1 MARNSRRKKNS
12 SGARLGHDLVM
23 LVVGVVVGSISTLL
37 YQGATSGDPDRLGAG
52 ISQLLQDS
60 RDSVRDSA
68 LASSTAAKSPAPA
81 RTSFDFFTILPEIE
95 RVIPETGAFDT
106 ALAVPKSQSMPAE
119 SKSKASAESFYMLQA
134 GAYNDPGQAE
144 RKKAR
149 PALAGFEPRVQH
161 ISVQGRGDF
170 YRVRV
175 GPYSSMDLMETANRQ
190 LAKMK
195 IKALRLKVSRK
206 P

>member
-1 MARNSRRKKNS
+1 MARNTRRKKAGTS
-12 SGARLGHDLVM
+12 LRFGHDLV
-23 LVVGVVVGSISTLL
+23 LLLVGVAAGAIGAVL

-52 ISQLLQDS
+52 ISELLRES
-60 RDSVRDSA
+60 RDSARDSA
-68 LASSTAAKSPAPA
+68 SPASSSAKIAAPA
-81 RTSFDFFTILPEIE
+81 RTSFDFYTVLPEIE
-95 RVIPETGAFDT
+95 HVIPETGAFES
-106 ALAVPKSQSMPAE
+106 APASAQAE
-119 SKSKASAESFYMLQA
+119 AAPDKPKSKAGSGSFYMLQA
-134 GAYNDPGQAE
+134 GAYSDPSQAE
-144 RKKAR
+144 RMKAR
-149 PALAGFEPRVQH
+149 LALAGFEPSVQH

-175 GPYSSMDLMETANRQ
+175 GPYPSMNTMEKANRQ

>member
-1 MARNSRRKKNS
+1 
-12 SGARLGHDLVM
+12 VM
-23 LVVGVVVGSISTLL
+23 LVVGVAVGSISTLF
-37 YQGATSGDPDRLGAG
+37 YQGATSGDPNRLGAG

-60 RDSVRDSA
+60 RDSVRDSTP
-68 LASSTAAKSPAPA
+68 ASSTVAKSPAPA
-81 RTSFDFFTILPEIE
+81 RTSFDFYTVLPEIE
-95 RVIPETGAFDT
+95 RVIPETGVFET
-106 ALAVPKSQSMPAE
+106 ASAAPKSQSTPAE
-119 SKSKASAESFYMLQA
+119 SKSKASPGGFYMLQA

-144 RKKAR
+144 RMKAR
-149 PALAGFEPRVQH
+149 LALAGFEPSVQH

-175 GPYSSMDLMETANRQ
+175 GPYPSMDLMETANRR

>member
-1 MARNSRRKKNS
+1 MARNVRRKKNS
-12 SGARLGHDLVM
+12 SGAGFGHDLVI
-23 LVVGVVVGSISTLL
+23 LLVGVAAGSISTLL

-60 RDSVRDSA
+60 RDSVRDSVP
-68 LASSTAAKSPAPA
+68 ASSTAAKSLAPA
-81 RTSFDFFTILPEIE
+81 RTSFDFYTVLPEIE
-95 RVIPETGAFDT
+95 HVISETGAFET
-106 ALAVPKSQSMPAE
+106 APAAPKSESMPAE

-144 RKKAR
+144 RMKAR
-149 PALAGFEPRVQH
+149 LALAGFEPSVQH
-161 ISVQGRGDF
+161 ISVQGQGDF

-175 GPYSSMDLMETANRQ
+175 GPYPSMDVMETANRQ

>member
-12 SGARLGHDLVM
+12 SGARFGHDLVM
-23 LVVGVVVGSISTLL
+23 LVVGVAVGSISTLL

-68 LASSTAAKSPAPA
+68 PASSTAAKSPAPA

-95 RVIPETGAFDT
+95 RVISETGAFET
-106 ALAVPKSQSMPAE
+106 APAAPQSQSMPAE
-119 SKSKASAESFYMLQA
+119 SKSKASPGGFYMLQA
-134 GAYNDPGQAE
+134 GAYKDPGQAE
-144 RKKAR
+144 RMKAR
-149 PALAGFEPRVQH
+149 LALAGFEPSVQH

-175 GPYSSMDLMETANRQ
+175 GPYPSMDLMETANRQ

>member
-12 SGARLGHDLVM
+12 SGARFGHDLVM
-23 LVVGVVVGSISTLL
+23 LVMGVAVGSISTLL

-60 RDSVRDSA
+60 RDSIRDSA
-68 LASSTAAKSPAPA
+68 PASSTAAKSTAPA
-81 RTSFDFFTILPEIE
+81 RTSFDFYTVLPEIE
-95 RVIPETGAFDT
+95 RVISETGAFET
-106 ALAVPKSQSMPAE
+106 APATPKAQSMPAE
-119 SKSKASAESFYMLQA
+119 SKSKASGGFYMLQA

-144 RKKAR
+144 RMKAR
-149 PALAGFEPRVQH
+149 LALAGFEPSVQH

-175 GPYSSMDLMETANRQ
+175 GPYPSMDLMETANRR

>member
-1 MARNSRRKKNS
+1 M
-12 SGARLGHDLVM
+12 
-23 LVVGVVVGSISTLL
+23 IS
-37 YQGATSGDPDRLGAG
+37 
-52 ISQLLQDS
+52 
-60 RDSVRDSA
+60 
-68 LASSTAAKSPAPA
+68 
-81 RTSFDFFTILPEIE
+81 
-95 RVIPETGAFDT
+95 ETGAFET
-106 ALAVPKSQSMPAE
+106 APAAPKSQSMPAE
-119 SKSKASAESFYMLQA
+119 SKSKASPGGFYMLQA
-134 GAYNDPGQAE
+134 GAYKDPGQAE
-144 RKKAR
+144 RMKAR
-149 PALAGFEPRVQH
+149 LALAGFEPSVQH

>member
-12 SGARLGHDLVM
+12 SGARFGHDLVM
-23 LVVGVVVGSISTLL
+23 LVVGVAVGSISTLL

-68 LASSTAAKSPAPA
+68 PASSTAAKSPAPA

-106 ALAVPKSQSMPAE
+106 APAAPKSQSMPAE

-144 RKKAR
+144 RMKAR
-149 PALAGFEPRVQH
+149 LALAGFEPSVQH

>member
-1 MARNSRRKKNS
+1 MARNSHRKKNS
-12 SGARLGHDLVM
+12 GGARFGHDLVM
-23 LVVGVVVGSISTLL
+23 LVVGVAVGSISTLL

-60 RDSVRDSA
+60 RDSVRDSTP
-68 LASSTAAKSPAPA
+68 ASSTAAKSPAPA

-95 RVIPETGAFDT
+95 RVIPETGAFET
-106 ALAVPKSQSMPAE
+106 ASAAPKSQSTPAE
-119 SKSKASAESFYMLQA
+119 SKSKASPGGFYMLQA

-144 RKKAR
+144 RMKAR
-149 PALAGFEPRVQH
+149 LALAGFEPSIQH

-175 GPYSSMDLMETANRQ
+175 GPYPSMDLMETANRQ